1 MSAWPFFSSS
11 GEARYFAAVVPLMN
25 CIRLVVYGLSFITD
39 EGVIKSITREGKPEE
54 LLRGPLYYVLVLM
67 FCALFFWRDSP
78 VGILV
83 LAMMS
88 GGDGFADIVGRR
100 FGSLKLPYNKQKSW
114 AGSISM
120 FVFGFISSIG
130 MLYYFSAFGCINL
143 DWGNAAEKVALVSL
157 VATLV
162 ESLPISDVVDDNI
175 SVPMS
180 TMLVAML
187 AFGYV

>member
-11 GEARYFAAVVPLMN
+11 AEARYFAAVVPLVN
-25 CIRLVVYGLSFITD
+25 CIRLVIYGFSFFKD
-39 EGVIKSITREGKPEE
+39 EGLIKSLTREGKPEE

-67 FCALFFWRDSP
+67 FCALVFWRDSP

-100 FGSLKLPYNKQKSW
+100 FGSSKLPYNKHKSW
-114 AGSISM
+114 MGSISM
-120 FVFGFISSIG
+120 FIFGFISSIG

-143 DWGNAAEKVALVSL
+143 DWGNAVAMVALVSL

-175 SVPMS
+175 SVPLS

-187 AFGYV
+187 AFG